1 MQVTRHWNPLALK
14 HDPIVVDA
22 QPGMTP
28 AEVIES
34 AGLRFTR
41 PYILLLNGQPLSR
54 VDWPVYR
61 LSEQDICH
69 FVELPAGGGGKGGSN
84 PLQIL
89 AAIVVVAAASYVS
102 GPVGAGWFGGGAFG
116 AGAAKAAGLV
126 VAVGGMALVN
136 KFFASS
142 IPTAPSL
149 GTADTVYSI
158 NGGSNRLK
166 IDSPF
171 AEQFGRLKV
180 YPDLAQIPYTEYTAK
195 NEIKPLSEQYLY
207 FSGFISVGEV
217 EFERAYIGTTDVDNL
232 DDVDYNILDPDTD
245 PSIVTRLVWATND
258 ISGHL
263 LNHEPDDWSPAR
275 VALNPPNTQITHV
288 GWDLEFPAGCYLLA
302 GYGYAKSWVLVLVRV
317 RMIDDDGDPITDWS
331 VLTSGTWDGTLQGE
345 LGELVDESDMQMHYY
360 CTIQPSRGSYYM
372 PLPFGQGR
380 YEFEISGYDT
390 ETNNT
395 DVQVCNKCYCGQ
407 VRGYGGPVPD
417 YGDVTRIEMSIR
429 ASSQISGA
437 VADQI
442 SVVSTRKL
450 YPVTSEGFGET
461 LTATESIVDAAA
473 YIATSDNGG
482 RLSESSLDWSALST
496 LRSTLDTAGYT
507 FAWRFESRLSV
518 MEAITM
524 AAKCGMAKPYLP
536 GGLLTLVQDAAAS
549 VNTMIF
555 TEHDYDEISFSVDHE
570 LQTESDPT
578 GVRVKFIDGDKWT
591 SAELDYYDDDGSGD
605 NLATVSLDGVNNR
618 QQAYDLAV
626 WYYFSDKC
634 GRSSISFTTGLK
646 GHIPAPGARIGVVA
660 PPVKGEN
667 CGVIQ
672 SIDGTDIYLS
682 AAVDFDGE
690 ASALL
695 TITDDGGILG
705 PYTVTAGG
713 SATHVIGSVAAGI
726 KTMENDGPEAAKYIF
741 GAPLPI
747 KVDTIRPRGQNSVE
761 INGRIYDADIY
772 TNAGTVPSVPSMD
785 LLEYIRLDYIGI
797 DGSDYSY
804 NLVWVGSAA
813 KVKIELDEG
822 GGYATE
828 QDDYTL
834 KYYSFTSSAASIT
847 VKVTPYDGV
856 DLSTGDAIT
865 ATHSAPVTATGL
877 ALDGSI
883 GTTWT
888 IVWDDV
894 SADEYKVEI
903 YDSADALMQTRY
915 TTDLTMTWTEA
926 DMQSGGGPWESW
938 TVYLYAMVDGEYGI
952 PDTLACNPTAL
963 DAPSTFVI
971 AAYIQPGGAVIE
983 WSAVSGAAGY
993 VLYSGATSDFDPE
1006 AAGTLEYS
1014 DTGLQATVT
1023 FSTGTYYKVAAQSL
1037 YLTDVGDLTFTES
1050 IIALIVGGELMLD
1063 DDDSIMLDD
1072 DDTFM
1077 YDG

>member
-1 MQVTRHWNPLALK
+1 MTRHWNPLALK

-69 FVELPAGGGGKGGSN
+69 FVELPAGLGGGGKSN
-84 PLQIL
+84 PLQII
-89 AAIVVVAAASYVS
+89 ASIAVVTLSVATQQYWINSGYFGGAYGAAA
-102 GPVGAGWFGGGAFG
+102 
-116 AGAAKAAGLV
+116 AGAV

-136 KFFASS
+136 SFLANTV
-142 IPTAPSL
+142 PVTPSL

-158 NGGSNRLK
+158 NGGSNQLK

-180 YPDLAQIPYTEYTAK
+180 FPDLAQIPYTEYTAK
-195 NEIKPLSEQYLY
+195 NEIKPLAEQYLY

-217 EFERAYIGTTDVDNL
+217 EFERAYIGTTDVDNM
-232 DDVDYNILDPDTD
+232 DDVNYNILAPGTD
-245 PSIVTRLVWATND
+245 PSIVTRLVWASND

-345 LGELVDESDMQMHYY
+345 LGGLVSESDMQLHYY

-372 PLPFGQGR
+372 PLPFGPGR

-461 LTATESIVDAAA
+461 MVATESIVDAAI
-473 YIATSDNGG
+473 YMATCMNGG
-482 RLSESSLDWSALST
+482 MLPDAAVDWAGLAA
-496 LRSTLDTAGYT
+496 LRSNLDSAGYT
-507 FAWRFESRLSV
+507 YAWRHESRTSV
-518 MEAITM
+518 MEAITQ
-524 AAKCGMAKPYLP
+524 AAKCGMAKPYQP
-536 GGLLTLVQDAAAS
+536 GGILTLVQDTVAS
-549 VNTMIF
+549 VDTLIF
-555 TEHDYDEISFSVDHE
+555 TERDYDEGSFSIKTS
-570 LQTESDPT
+570 LPTSSDPT
-578 GVRVKFIDGDKWT
+578 GVLAKYIDADKWV
-591 SAELDYYDDDGSGD
+591 SAELPYYDADGSD
-605 NLATVSLDGVNNR
+605 ENLATIELTGVNNR
-618 QQAYDLAV
+618 RQASDLAA
-626 WYYFSDKC
+626 WYYFVNKL
-634 GRSSISFTTGLK
+634 GRSQVYFTTGLK
-646 GHIPAPGARIGVVA
+646 GHIPAPGSRIGAVE
-660 PPVKGEN
+660 PPVAGEN

-672 SIDGTDIYLS
+672 SIDGSNIYLS
-682 AAVDFDGE
+682 SPVDFDGG
-690 ASALL
+690 ASAFL
-695 TITDDGGILG
+695 TVTDAGGILG
-705 PYTVTAGG
+705 PYLVTPGAT
-713 SATHVIGSVAAGI
+713 ATHVIGAVAGGV
-726 KTMENDGPEAAKYIF
+726 KTVEDDGEEAAKFIF
-741 GAPLPI
+741 GVPLSM
-747 KVDTIRPRGQNSVE
+747 KVDTIQPRSKNS
-761 INGRIYDADIY
+761 ITISGRIYDA
-772 TNAGTVPSVPSMD
+772 GTYNFPASVSPLTTRP
-785 LLEYIRLDYIGI
+785 LLQAAVLDFLGI
-797 DGSDYSY
+797 TDEGEYSY
-804 NLVWVGSAA
+804 HVVWGGSAST
-813 KVKIELDEG
+813 VKIELDEG
-822 GGYATE
+822 GGYATLE
-828 QDDYTL
+828 DNYFLKTL
-834 KYYSFTSSAASIT
+834 AFTTSAASIT
-847 VKVTPYDGV
+847 VKVTPYSGGS
-856 DLSTGDAIT
+856 LSTDDAMT

-903 YDSADALMQTRY
+903 YDSANALMQTRY

-938 TVYLYAMVDGEYGI
+938 AVYLYAKIDGEYGI

-971 AAYIQPGGAVIE
+971 AAYIQPNGAVIE

-1006 AAGTLEYS
+1006 VAGTLEYS
-1014 DTGLQATVT
+1014 GTGLQATVT
-1023 FSTGTYYKVAAQSL
+1023 FSTDTYYKIASQSM
-1037 YLTDVGDLTFTES
+1037 YLADVGELIFTSSILALT
-1050 IIALIVGGELMLD
+1050 IGGELMLD
-1063 DDDSIMLDD
+1063 DDGSIMLDD
-1072 DDTFM
+1072 DGTFM